1 MDTVKNFFCRDVQEV
16 KKKCRRDKKS
26 SDLFCL
32 LLSTGLEPMTLAL
45 SEPRATNCARRANS
59 QVMELYQ
66 VCSMSGNFF
75 FSPNVGL
82 EPTTTRLRVLRSADW
97 ANRAFTCY
105 ITRCVINISC
115 YHCTTDCRK
124 RVAPEF
130 SPSHIF
136 SISPRSFCTRNVTC
150 GTNPLSGRYKE
161 KWKSGNSGMPRF
173 VQSAG
178 WFIFNR
184 IKKGESRR

>member
-115 YHCTTDCRK
+115 YHCTADCRK
-124 RVAPEF
+124 RVDPEF

-136 SISPRSFCTRNVTC
+136 PFLLEVFVPGTSRAVQTHFVPSP
-150 GTNPLSGRYKE
+150 GRLLVQREMEKE
-161 KWKSGNSGMPRF
+161 KTPGRHVSCNP
-173 VQSAG
+173 V
-178 WFIFNR
+178 
-184 IKKGESRR
+184 